1 MKINNLQLKP
11 TTITQPKVNLRQLSD
26 EELTQIIGGARV
38 PLFKT
43 LGGAFDTE
51 LTLGGAFD
59 TELTIIT

>member
-1 MKINNLQLKP
+1 MKINDFQLKP

-51 LTLGGAFD
+51 LT
-59 TELTIIT
+59 IIT